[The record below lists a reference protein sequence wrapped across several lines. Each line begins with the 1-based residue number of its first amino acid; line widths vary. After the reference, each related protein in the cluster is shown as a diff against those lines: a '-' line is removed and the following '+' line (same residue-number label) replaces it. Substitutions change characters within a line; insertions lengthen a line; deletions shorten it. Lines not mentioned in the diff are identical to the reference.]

1 VTAAVRGLFVSGTDT
16 GVGKTVIAGGIAAVL
31 RRRGVDVGVMKPA
44 ATGCVGSREGP
55 ASADAEFL
63 AACAD
68 SLDPMRD
75 VCPCRYAEPLSPH
88 LAARRAEVPVD
99 FDRIRESFARIGA
112 AREFVVVEGTGGLLT
127 PLSDKVMVA
136 DLAAEMKLPMLIVT
150 DAALGTLN
158 RTGLCLEAA
167 RHRGI
172 EVYGV
177 VVNRYRPDKA
187 TLAEET
193 AAGEIARVFD
203 VTVCAVVPQ
212 DPTTDT
218 ARGRPGKDVL
228 IALERVRWEEEP

>member
-1 VTAAVRGLFVSGTDT
+1 V
-16 GVGKTVIAGGIAAVL
+16 
-31 RRRGVDVGVMKPA
+31 
-44 ATGCVGSREGP
+44 
-55 ASADAEFL
+55 
-63 AACAD
+63 
-68 SLDPMRD
+68 
-75 VCPCRYAEPLSPH
+75 
-88 LAARRAEVPVD
+88 
-99 FDRIRESFARIGA
+99 
-112 AREFVVVEGTGGLLT
+112 
-127 PLSDKVMVA
+127 
-136 DLAAEMKLPMLIVT
+136 
-150 DAALGTLN
+150 
-158 RTGLCLEAA
+158 EAA

-193 AAGEIARVFD
+193 AAAEIARVFD